1 MADKEIPQ
9 HKESA
14 RKGTIKDFL
23 ATGQWRQRAVKV
35 HCLFIL
41 FSVLIVFT
49 GVVGAR
55 YAVGTS
61 RQAVEHDLF
70 LERELRKLLV
80 SFTAMDIEL
89 QNYLQTSDPKAKQ
102 LYYAREAA
110 FQKGLAVLEANNE
123 ETVSVASI
131 HTLEHAGELYR
142 KVGRAAITACSAG
155 DHRLADMLYRQE
167 LVKHRMEVLQAWEKI
182 AEDVEEG
189 LRESKWQEM
198 AMIWW
203 LVGVEGFLGLSFLV
217 FLALYLWQF
226 RNFKRFATALE
237 ETFHKLGLS
246 EGGTGGKLGQLVTL
260 LNTRLEKLHEV
271 AGKLLDKAQHLR
283 EAVEQLAEGAE
294 ETAEAV
300 MKATWAAL
308 KVTSTVE
315 AVSTGTAA
323 LSDATA
329 ATARQLSEGAEKLQ
343 VVLDEVA
350 NLKVALEGGHAVLQ
364 RLEKTVG
371 AEGWAEL
378 ADFRQELSSL
388 IALLDPKNGASGE
401 MVRRI
406 SESLISCRD
415 TLAVV
420 QQFGEELKGLTQNI
434 LDLKEQ
440 VVDLGIMAEQHTAM
454 VEEVAS
460 SIYVLSKMAGELEEL
475 ASWLKEG
482 KPAAKG
488 VRGFPD

>member
-1 MADKEIPQ
+1 
-9 HKESA
+9 
-14 RKGTIKDFL
+14 
-23 ATGQWRQRAVKV
+23 
-35 HCLFIL
+35 
-41 FSVLIVFT
+41 
-49 GVVGAR
+49 
-55 YAVGTS
+55 
-61 RQAVEHDLF
+61 
-70 LERELRKLLV
+70 
-80 SFTAMDIEL
+80 
-89 QNYLQTSDPKAKQ
+89 
-102 LYYAREAA
+102 
-110 FQKGLAVLEANNE
+110 
-123 ETVSVASI
+123 
-131 HTLEHAGELYR
+131 
-142 KVGRAAITACSAG
+142 
-155 DHRLADMLYRQE
+155 MLCRQE
-167 LVKHRMEVLQAWEKI
+167 LVEHRTEVLRAWEKV
-182 AEDVEEG
+182 AEGVEEG
-189 LRESKWQEM
+189 LRKSKWQETVT
-198 AMIWW
+198 IWW
-203 LVGVEGFLGLSFLV
+203 LAGVEGFLGLSFAV
-217 FLALYLWQF
+217 FLALYLSQSRDF
-226 RNFKRFATALE
+226 RRFAAAIE
-237 ETFHKLGLS
+237 ETVRKLGLS

-283 EAVEQLAEGAE
+283 GAVEQLAEGAE

-308 KVTSTVE
+308 KATSTVE

-350 NLKVALEGGHAVLQ
+350 NLKLTLGGGHAALQ

-371 AEGWAEL
+371 AEGRPEL
-378 ADFRQELSSL
+378 ADFRRELSGL
-388 IALLDPKNGASGE
+388 IALLDPENGASGE

-420 QQFGEELKGLTQNI
+420 QQFGEELKGLIQNI

-440 VVDLGIMAEQHTAM
+440 VVNLGIMAEQHTAM

-475 ASWLKEG
+475 ATWLKEG
-482 KPAAKG
+482 RPAVAKSG
-488 VRGFPD
+488 GDLPS